1 MTNLY
6 EFLRKLKAQA
16 DRAISVN
23 KKLGES
29 DNWFCSMT
37 TAERDWLEEFLQ
49 VPENQ
54 LDFKSR
60 RVGGTDD
67 NPVMAQDYAI
77 AGTQL
82 DIFSLLTEAMMQNP
96 TFADLVMGAA
106 KFFQDHVPNCQ
117 HCKAAVLQATTK
129 ASWEFKPHPS
139 PKEERE
145 FPCPDCET
153 GELLPMGFTKPNGQ
167 TDYQCN
173 NCGHNES
180 YP

>member
-6 EFLRKLKAQA
+6 EFLRKMLDSSYVSLE
-16 DRAISVN
+16 DR
-23 KKLGES
+23 E
-29 DNWFCSMT
+29 
-37 TAERDWLEEFLQ
+37 WLEQFLK